1 MERQR
6 RLARFLWRR
15 RIAQGT
21 GRFPRVDRAPFGTAG
36 SGVGSVRPCSGAG
49 AAPPATPCSSHRR
62 ALRRTR
68 TLSMTAPRAS
78 VQVVGAQVIAQVS
91 LVAVLPFLTRTYS
104 TTDIGYFQLAMAVA
118 MTAQPLATP
127 SQRVRRAVPS
137 HGLGRAPTCENRP
150 SRFVDRCPGWVLS
163 QRPPCS
169 QPRGARAGRP
179 DGSTDAG
186 RTWVDRDRQRGAHS
200 VRRYRPTRRCATSSE
215 VLLQP
220 LPN

>member
-1 MERQR
+1 MAKTHRPGHGAISSRRSRSVRHCGLGSGERPSVFWGR
-6 RLARFLWRR
+6 RCATSHTLQLSSSGSPAHSDAEHDGASSLGPGRW
-15 RIAQGT
+15 GT
-21 GRFPRVDRAPFGTAG
+21 GHRPGEPGRCLALSHPHLLHDGHRLLPARDGRGDDRA
-36 SGVGSVRPCSGAG
+36 
-49 AAPPATPCSSHRR
+49 ATRH
-62 ALRRTR
+62 
-68 TLSMTAPRAS
+68 
-78 VQVVGAQVIAQVS
+78 
-91 LVAVLPFLTRTYS
+91 
-104 TTDIGYFQLAMAVA
+104 
-118 MTAQPLATP
+118 P
-127 SQRVRRAVPS
+127 SQRVRRAVPG